1 MKLYYT
7 LFTEG
12 LDAIARHYIR
22 QQADDPTAHDRWQSE
37 FDRLCDDYSGHLQGW
52 AVRPM
57 PAHHPDEYRDG
68 VARFDENRLAADD
81 LTLGEFESIC
91 RYREG
96 CAALYPA
103 MQAAAAV
110 EGREGWSKVFAHYC
124 PTVEQRQA
132 AFTKFAKLA
141 QAVLDADPATL
152 PRLDIGLA
160 PVAGWTVKP
169 LCCRTLPAG
178 RKPARLPLISWGTR
192 TACSCK
198 GRRGPQ

>member
-1 MKLYYT
+1 MLYYM
-7 LFTEG
+7 LYSEG

-22 QQADDPTAHDRWQSE
+22 QQADDPTAHDRWRSE
-37 FDRLCDDYSGHLQGW
+37 FDRLCDGYSGHLQDW
-52 AVRPM
+52 AARPM

-68 VARFDENRLAADD
+68 TAQFDENRLAADD
-81 LTLGEFESIC
+81 LTLGEFERSC

-110 EGREGWSKVFAHYC
+110 EGREGWDKVFAQYC

-132 AFTKFAKLA
+132 AFAKFSKLV

-152 PRLDIGLA
+152 PTVDIGLA
-160 PVAGWTVKP
+160 PRGWLDSQALVLPYSTSWEKARREAVAVMGYTDRAQ
-169 LCCRTLPAG
+169 L
-178 RKPARLPLISWGTR
+178 
-192 TACSCK
+192 
-198 GRRGPQ
+198 